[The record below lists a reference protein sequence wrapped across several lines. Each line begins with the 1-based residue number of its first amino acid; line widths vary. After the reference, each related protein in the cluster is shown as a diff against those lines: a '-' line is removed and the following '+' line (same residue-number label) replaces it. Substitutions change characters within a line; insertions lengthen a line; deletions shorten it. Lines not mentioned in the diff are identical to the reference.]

1 METIFA
7 MFPTIGAIAV
17 ICFLL
22 GEALK
27 LTTLPTKTVPV
38 LVALAGGVLGVAGH
52 FGGVLDLVNI
62 TLMDAIATGIVS
74 GLVASG
80 GYSLVKN
87 LAGAYPENDLS
98 KTEQKQLNG

>member
-17 ICFLL
+17 ICFVI
-22 GEALK
+22 GQGLK
-27 LTTLPTKTVPV
+27 LTSLPTKFVPV
-38 LVALAGGVLGVAGH
+38 LVAIAGAVLGVAGH
-52 FGGVLDLVNI
+52 FGGILELANVTI
-62 TLMDAIATGIVS
+62 FDAIASGIVS

-87 LAGAYPENDLS
+87 LAGAYPENELS
-98 KTEQKQLNG
+98 KKEQQALNG